1 MYDFNLISTEVSGFT
16 DESCLFLLDP
26 ADIYAK
32 NGASVETDTSR
43 RDQN

>member
-1 MYDFNLISTEVSGFT
+1 MYEFSFISTEITDFT
-16 DESCLFLLDP
+16 DESCLTLLDSV
-26 ADIYAK
+26 DIYAK